1 MTKTFYI
8 TTPIYY
14 ANDKLHIGHSY
25 TSIACDVLARYKR
38 LCGYEVY
45 YLTGADEH
53 GQKVALAAQAKQV
66 DPQTFVDSIFSQVTK
81 LWEALNISH
90 TDFIRTTEHR
100 HEIIVRQMFR
110 ELYEKG
116 DIYPGHYEGLYCIP
130 DETFWLE
137 SQVQNN
143 ICPDCGR
150 PLERLKEET
159 YFFKMSKYQE
169 PLLNYF
175 REHPEFIRP
184 ESRYNEM
191 VNFVKSGL
199 KDISV
204 SRPKNRITWGISC
217 PFDEGQTIYVWFD
230 ALINY
235 VSSLGYKKEPNFEK
249 FWPADV
255 HMVGKDIVKFHT
267 VIWPSMLMSAGVPL
281 PKKVFAHGWWTVDKE
296 KMSKSKGNVIDPYD
310 IIAKVGVDPYRYF
323 LLREVPFGQ
332 DGDFSWNALLM
343 RYQADLANNL
353 GNLLHRTL
361 SMIEK
366 YYDGIV
372 PADESKARGKEE
384 DILKNLFHE
393 VDSAM
398 NNIAF
403 HQALESIWNV
413 IIWGNRFIEE
423 KAPWKLAKTDR
434 QELANVL
441 YRLADLLRIV
451 AVYVY
456 PFLPEISGKM
466 WRQLG
471 LAGQPEQI
479 NIQSLASGQFP
490 SGTKISKGDPLFPR
504 LEEEVQG
511 PKP

>member
-53 GQKVALAAQAKQV
+53 GQKVALAAQAKQLE
-66 DPQTFVDSIFSQVTK
+66 PQAFVDSIFSQVTQ
-81 LWEALNISH
+81 LWKALNISH
-90 TDFIRTTEHR
+90 TDFIRTTELR
-100 HEIIVRQMFR
+100 HEKVVQQMFR
-110 ELYEKG
+110 EIYEKG

-175 REHPEFIRP
+175 RQHPEFIRP

-191 VNFVKSGL
+191 MNFVKSGL

-204 SRPKNRITWGISC
+204 TRPKSRIKWGISC
-217 PFDEGQTIYVWFD
+217 PFDEEQTIYVWFD

-235 VSSLGYKKEPNFEK
+235 VSALGYKNTPQFEK

-267 VIWPSMLMSAGVPL
+267 VIWPAMLMAAGVPL
-281 PKKVFAHGWWTVDKE
+281 PKKVFAHGWWTVEKE

-310 IIAKVGVDPYRYF
+310 VIAKVGVDPYRYF

-332 DGDFSWNALLM
+332 DGDFSQNALLV
-343 RYQADLANNL
+343 RYQSDLANNL

-366 YYDGIV
+366 YYEGIV
-372 PADESKARGKEE
+372 PAAGPAAQE
-384 DILKNLFHE
+384 DTQETILKNLFYE

-398 NNIAF
+398 NNLSF
-403 HQALESIWNV
+403 HQVIEAVWTV
-413 IIWGNRFIEE
+413 IIGGNRFIEE
-423 KAPWKLAKTDR
+423 KAPWKLAKTNR
-434 QELANVL
+434 QELSAVL
-441 YRLADLLRIV
+441 YRLADILRII
-451 AVYVY
+451 AVYIY
-456 PFLPEISGKM
+456 PFLPETSEKM

-471 LAGQPEQI
+471 LEGGPQRI
-479 NIQSLASGQFP
+479 DIRSLGKGQFP
-490 SGTKISKGDPLFPR
+490 AGTKINKGEPLFPR
-504 LEEEVQG
+504 LEDQ
-511 PKP
+511 P